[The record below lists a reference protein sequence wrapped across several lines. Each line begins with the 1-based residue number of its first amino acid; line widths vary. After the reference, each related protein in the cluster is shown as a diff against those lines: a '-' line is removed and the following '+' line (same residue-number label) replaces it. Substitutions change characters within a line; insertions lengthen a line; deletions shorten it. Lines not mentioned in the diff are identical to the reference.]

1 MERVALT
8 SFDLQLFQ
16 ERRIADA
23 ITNYNIHVGA
33 KISTLKENQRSA
45 VKYLVEGK
53 DCICSLPTGYGKSL
67 IYELLPF
74 LDTGCLVD
82 VVVPLNAILN
92 QQMENLLM
100 KNVEIISES
109 PAKDN
114 ISLTVKRR
122 PSPTASG
129 NSSTTPYDYIFHPVI
144 TKLKHELQDFE
155 IIIIYCKSMQW
166 IGYGYETARRILGT
180 DFYAGD
186 SKLEHARVVMFHSSM
201 EKESGQLKNMILTT
215 LQKPDAECQ
224 IRLIISSV
232 ALGMG
237 ADLKNVKRI
246 IHAGPPTTLEAY
258 IQEIGRAGRTGSVAE
273 AVLYFNNSDISGQCM
288 RKDMQDY
295 CRNNEKCRR
304 DIINEHFGF
313 QTKEKPTICCNF
325 CDSQLC
331 IEWDFF

>member
-1 MERVALT
+1 M
-8 SFDLQLFQ
+8 
-16 ERRIADA
+16 
-23 ITNYNIHVGA
+23 GA

-74 LDTGCLVD
+74 LDTGCLVV

-92 QQMENLLM
+92 QQMEKLGDLAMSLCPGKVDFNKLKTGKYSYLFCHPEQILDNKALNEVFRTEGLSGRKIYLVVDEAHCILEWGEEFRPDFKRLFQLRSLFKCQVLALSATVTDAGKKCICSSLLM

-155 IIIIYCKSMQW
+155 ITIIYCKSMQW

-201 EKESGQLKNMILTT
+201 EKESGQVCLWVLTDLNTIVVLCLISLK
-215 LQKPDAECQ
+215 
-224 IRLIISSV
+224 RLV
-232 ALGMG
+232 Q
-237 ADLKNVKRI
+237 
-246 IHAGPPTTLEAY
+246 Y
-258 IQEIGRAGRTGSVAE
+258 IKI
-273 AVLYFNNSDISGQCM
+273 
-288 RKDMQDY
+288 K
-295 CRNNEKCRR
+295 
-304 DIINEHFGF
+304 
-313 QTKEKPTICCNF
+313 
-325 CDSQLC
+325 
-331 IEWDFF
+331 